1 MKIQQIS
8 LMLIVLSSKRNE
20 IRGLYAVWTNWT
32 PGVHTVYFEGCY
44 IVYNENKRR
53 TKTKETE
60 CEKNELIKN
69 TSYCNHCI

>member
-1 MKIQQIS
+1 MPCGQT
-8 LMLIVLSSKRNE
+8 
-20 IRGLYAVWTNWT
+20 GLQEF
-32 PGVHTVYFEGCY
+32 TVYFEGCY

-69 TSYCNHCI
+69 TSHRNYRI

>member
-1 MKIQQIS
+1 M
-8 LMLIVLSSKRNE
+8 
-20 IRGLYAVWTNWT
+20 WTNWT

-69 TSYCNHCI
+69 TSHRNYRI